1 MSTEEHFSEGD
12 DFANIYRSLLM
23 FVAEQEQK
31 NIALRTGRGRSLKA
45 QCGGYSGGNK
55 PYGYY
60 CVDGMLMQN
69 PEERPI
75 VETVFREHDKNH
87 TSLLDICEILY
98 DGGYRTRKGK
108 RFQPST
114 IRGILS
120 NRPFYEGKYKYG
132 DYGLGTGC
140 THSSTPFGG
149 EIMEIVVSLF
159 GVISMIGFPLSL
171 IGFFIQLARKKPSKT
186 VWGIIAICFVV
197 VFVVC
202 MFLTPSSNDVSAPE
216 TEKVTE
222 SEKQEPKTEIT
233 ESEPAQSQEQVEQTE
248 AEKFAKKNNISVGL
262 AESLESALAGME
274 LTDKSRVGVFH
285 YNLSHVYDW
294 TQIEDWAYGERY
306 SVYMDMEHVWYI
318 YVKDDTVVGI
328 RDGSG
333 NILYSAE

>member
-1 MSTEEHFSEGD
+1 MKATGYIRVSTEEQSADDKYGIEVQKQAISDYANRNDFEIVCWLTDTISGAKDNRPELDKILYNADQLPAHEAVIVFKNDRVARDTKLYFYYFYTLEKRNVKLLSTEEHFSEGD

-23 FVAEQEQK
+23 FVAEQERK

-75 VETVFREHDKNH
+75 VETVFREHDENH

-132 DYGLGTGC
+132 DMGWVQGV
-140 THSSTPFGG
+140 HSP
-149 EIMEIVVSLF
+149 IL
-159 GVISMIGFPLSL
+159 PLE
-171 IGFFIQLARKKPSKT
+171 
-186 VWGIIAICFVV
+186 V
-197 VFVVC
+197 
-202 MFLTPSSNDVSAPE
+202 
-216 TEKVTE
+216 
-222 SEKQEPKTEIT
+222 
-233 ESEPAQSQEQVEQTE
+233 
-248 AEKFAKKNNISVGL
+248 
-262 AESLESALAGME
+262 
-274 LTDKSRVGVFH
+274 
-285 YNLSHVYDW
+285 
-294 TQIEDWAYGERY
+294 
-306 SVYMDMEHVWYI
+306 
-318 YVKDDTVVGI
+318 
-328 RDGSG
+328 
-333 NILYSAE
+333 